1 MTRDDKKQYEW
12 RKKKTV
18 FLSANLN
25 SNTDADIIEYIE
37 DKASQ
42 GETKQGIIKR
52 CIRTTM
58 QGEGYTQSSGGDV
71 GKASPGSGA

>member
-1 MTRDDKKQYEW
+1 MTRDMKNRAAWDKEHTMLVSVRLMK
-12 RKKKTV
+12 
-18 FLSANLN
+18 S
-25 SNTDADIIEYIE
+25 TDADIVDYIE

-58 QGEGYTQSSGGDV
+58 QGEGYTRTSGGDEDEEDH
-71 GKASPGSGA
+71 S